1 VSCRPWLL
9 REEQIR
15 RLAGGVLGL
24 YLFRAEGCR
33 TWNGK
38 VTVHSG
44 RKSKRRLALARYQI
58 CSCIFIFIFIFHHIA
73 SIDYHLLSRALPSPL
88 LGRSTCRVMKCHQ
101 HQDYQ
106 ERESSANLL
115 RAWQPA
121 LLQLLRP
128 PGVLHAVDDGT
139 VACEGVDLRRSS

>member
-1 VSCRPWLL
+1 MSCRPWLL

-106 ERESSANLL
+106 ERESSANLCT
-115 RAWQPA
+115 AAASQT
-121 LLQLLRP
+121 

-139 VACEGVDLRRSS
+139 VAPKIACEGVDLRRSS

>member
-1 VSCRPWLL
+1 
-9 REEQIR
+9 
-15 RLAGGVLGL
+15 
-24 YLFRAEGCR
+24 
-33 TWNGK
+33 
-38 VTVHSG
+38 
-44 RKSKRRLALARYQI
+44 
-58 CSCIFIFIFIFHHIA
+58 
-73 SIDYHLLSRALPSPL
+73 L

-139 VACEGVDLRRSS
+139 VAPKIACEGVDLRRSS